1 MYLCTI
7 CARGGSKGVPGKNIR
22 PLMGLPLIAHSIHQA
37 RATGVFSAIAVS
49 SDSEEILAI
58 SKAHGADLIIKR
70 PAEMATDEA
79 GKMPAIA
86 HAVKTAEALSGQ
98 RYEICVD
105 LSATA
110 PLRLPEDITASI
122 ALLKSTASKNVIT
135 GSPSHCSPYFSLVE
149 TDKNGRVHI
158 SKQLPHNILR
168 RQDSPLCY
176 DMNGSIY
183 VWQRD
188 VLLADPQVFYDDTRI
203 HIMPRERS
211 LDIDEE
217 IDFALVEFLMQRR
230 DTASPLDVV
239 NF

>member
-22 PLMGLPLIAHSIHQA
+22 MLAGKPLIAHSIAQA
-37 RATGVFSAIAVS
+37 KATGLFAAIAVS
-49 SDSEEILAI
+49 SDSDEILNIATQYGTDMVI
-58 SKAHGADLIIKR
+58 SR
-70 PAEMATDEA
+70 PAEMATDSA

-86 HAVKTAEALSGQ
+86 HAVASAEAQSAT

-110 PLRLPEDITASI
+110 PLRTPEDIVASVN
-122 ALLKSTASKNVIT
+122 LLKETHCKNVIT
-135 GSPSHCSPYFSLVE
+135 GAPSHCSPYFSLVE
-149 TDKNGRVHI
+149 TDAQGRVHL
-158 SKQLPHNILR
+158 SKKLPAPVLR
-168 RQDSPLCY
+168 RQDAPATY

-188 VLLADPQVFYDDTRI
+188 VLLADPQVFYDNTRI
-203 HIMPRERS
+203 HIMPRSRS

-217 IDFALVEFLMQRR
+217 IDFQMVEFMMQR
-230 DTASPLDVV
+230 S
-239 NF
+239 

>member
-22 PLMGLPLIAHSIHQA
+22 PLLGLPLIAHSIAQA
-37 RATGVFSAIAVS
+37 RATKLFSHIAIS
-49 SDSEEILAI
+49 SDSDEILSIA
-58 SKAHGADLIIKR
+58 KTHGADLLIKR
-70 PAEMATDEA
+70 PAEMATDTA

-86 HAVKTAEALSGQ
+86 HAVTSAETMSGK
-98 RYEICVD
+98 RFDITVD
-105 LSATA
+105 LSTTA
-110 PLRLPEDITASI
+110 PLRLPEDIIASVR
-122 ALLKSTASKNVIT
+122 LLKETGAKNVIT

-149 TDKNGRVHI
+149 TDTEGKVHL
-158 SKQLPHNILR
+158 SKQLPNKILR
-168 RQDSPLCY
+168 RQDSPACY

-188 VLLADPQVFYDDTRI
+188 VLLADPQVFYNNTRI

-217 IDFALVEFLMQRR
+217 LDFKMIEFLMQRR
-230 DTASPLDVV
+230 DVA
-239 NF
+239 